1 MSTHSPDRSID
12 RSQISKHPY
21 SPSIASSVSSSASSI
36 FSLAASVSSSVA
48 SSIAS
53 LTSIQSSEGVLYL
66 GDIERHAWSQEQ
78 RSKEDIRQSIS
89 TRTLRVPPPA
99 VEQRQHQRRAQRCT
113 EVNRTACLSDS
124 CSMPPV
130 PALVRQAERKTNFVD
145 NLVAQIVETI
155 WPTYMNGKAEASAG
169 KGVLPLRTFIQETLR
184 RSRTSYS
191 TLQVALYYL
200 VIVRPHI
207 PKGDFSDMSQEN
219 AQQMRALQCGRR
231 MFLAALILASK
242 YLQDRNYSARAWSR
256 ISGLQTTEININE
269 MAFLDAVNWRLH
281 ISETIFQKWADLV
294 VKYTSGSGGPGS
306 PSDEARKAE
315 WSRLIVKLTPEL
327 NIEDDNVGKA
337 HGTKRAPEIVPQKAV
352 IPAAACHMSAETESG
367 CTTPIPN
374 PAPVATASATSSTTT
389 IPKVTVSSLL
399 SSPNNQS
406 LPLPTLEPVPQ
417 NTTFKSL
424 PQTSRLAALSTISP
438 LKTPAVRLG
447 SGNAMSSAAAAAQ
460 KNQLQRCTTEDMA
473 FLSRK
478 CPVKSDG
485 EKSRPPSSVVRP
497 TMLTWRSSLSCSMTS
512 SPETLNDSDSSTS
525 SSPFAFSRSSSIS
538 SASSF
543 DSVGSLDVRRR
554 CNKISRVI
562 SSAIAPAQHN
572 SAKDTGLNTPT
583 PSPPRYLSLRPKAS
597 KEFSPGVNSET
608 KKSPLSYCRKRRIC
622 ELALPIPETDNG
634 VSPNLSS
641 GMTPQMK
648 VQLQMRTPPL
658 NNGLGPKR
666 LRCGVMEPS
675 VLILPNRSGSQE
687 EVL

>member
-1 MSTHSPDRSID
+1 MDLYQEPFDIMVAKFTLSFC
-12 RSQISKHPY
+12 SKD
-21 SPSIASSVSSSASSI
+21 SA
-36 FSLAASVSSSVA
+36 
-48 SSIAS
+48 
-53 LTSIQSSEGVLYL
+53 
-66 GDIERHAWSQEQ
+66 
-78 RSKEDIRQSIS
+78 
-89 TRTLRVPPPA
+89 
-99 VEQRQHQRRAQRCT
+99 
-113 EVNRTACLSDS
+113 
-124 CSMPPV
+124 
-130 PALVRQAERKTNFVD
+130 
-145 NLVAQIVETI
+145 AQIVETI

-200 VIVRPHI
+200 IIVRPHI

-269 MAFLDAVNWRLH
+269 MAFLDAVHWRLH
-281 ISETIFQKWADLV
+281 ISETIFQKWTDLV

-327 NIEDDNVGKA
+327 NIEEDNIGKA
-337 HGTKRAPEIVPQKAV
+337 HGTKQATEVAPQKV
-352 IPAAACHMSAETESG
+352 VVPAAACHMSAETESG
-367 CTTPIPN
+367 CTTPVPN
-374 PAPVATASATSSTTT
+374 PAPVTQLATTSTTPST
-389 IPKVTVSSLL
+389 ITVPKVTVSSLL
-399 SSPNNQS
+399 SSPQNQP
-406 LPLPTLEPVPQ
+406 LPLPTLEPAPQ
-417 NTTFKSL
+417 NTPFKSL
-424 PQTSRLAALSTISP
+424 LQSTRLAALSTISP

-460 KNQLQRCTTEDMA
+460 MNQLQRCVTEDMA
-473 FLSRK
+473 FLSKK
-478 CPVKSDG
+478 CLVRSGG
-485 EKSRPPSSVVRP
+485 EKARLPSSAARSTV
-497 TMLTWRSSLSCSMTS
+497 LTRRSSLSCSMTS

-543 DSVGSLDVRRR
+543 DSMGPYDARRQ
-554 CNKISRVI
+554 CNKTSRVA

-572 SAKDTGLNTPT
+572 STTDTGLNTPT

-597 KEFSPGVNSET
+597 KEFGPEVNSGT

-622 ELALPIPETDNG
+622 ELALPIPEIDNG

-666 LRCGVMEPS
+666 LRCGAMEPS
-675 VLILPNRSGSQE
+675 VLILPNHRGSQE